1 MAVQPPPQQPY
12 YAQQPAGPA
21 PGVRYAS
28 AGQRLIAY
36 IIDAFIIGFVVG
48 IFYMIGIVVIAGGA
62 SVNENT
68 GTVTTGP
75 GAGLGM
81 IILLIGFL
89 VGFLWKPFWWSRGG
103 QTPAY
108 KILGMR
114 VVRARDGG
122 PVSFGTGIL
131 RIIGYAVSGFI
142 LYLGFIWILFDAQKQ
157 GWHDKIASTVV
168 IQA

>member
-1 MAVQPPPQQPY
+1 MAVQPPPQQQY

-36 IIDAFIIGFVVG
+36 IIDNIIIGFVIG
-48 IFYMIGIVVIAGGA
+48 IFYFIGIVAIAGGA
-62 SVNENT
+62 TVNENT
-68 GTVTTGP
+68 GAVSAGP
-75 GAGLGM
+75 GAGIGM
-81 IILLIGFL
+81 LILLFGFL
-89 VGFLWKPFWWSRGG
+89 VGFLWKPFFWSRSG

-108 KILGMR
+108 KILGMK

-122 PVSFGTGIL
+122 PISFGTAIL
-131 RIIGYAVSGFI
+131 RLIGYAVSSFI
-142 LYLGFIWILFDAQKQ
+142 LYLGFIWILFDNQKQ
-157 GWHDKIASTVV
+157 GWHDKLANTVV

>member
-1 MAVQPPPQQPY
+1 MAVQPPPQQF

-36 IIDAFIIGFVVG
+36 IIDNIIIGFVVSL
-48 IFYMIGIVVIAGGA
+48 FYVLGFVILAGGA
-62 SVNENT
+62 SVDANGNAT
-68 GTVTTGP
+68 L
-75 GAGLGM
+75 GAGAG
-81 IILLIGFL
+81 IGALIFL
-89 VGFLWKPFWWSRGG
+89 VGVIVGILWKPFFWSRGG

-122 PVSFGTGIL
+122 PISFGTGIL
-131 RIIGYAVSGFI
+131 RLIGYAVSSFI
-142 LYLGFIWILFDAQKQ
+142 FYLGFIWILFDAQKQ
-157 GWHDKIASTVV
+157 GWHDKLANTVV